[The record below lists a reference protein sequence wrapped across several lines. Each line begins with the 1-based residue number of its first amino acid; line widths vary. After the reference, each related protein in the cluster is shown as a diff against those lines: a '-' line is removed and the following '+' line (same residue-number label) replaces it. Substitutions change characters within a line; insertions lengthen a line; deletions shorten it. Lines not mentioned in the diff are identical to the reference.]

1 MSQTNDEVIRV
12 TKAQPGVFMAGNK
25 IYEAGAFENIQ
36 AVYNALS
43 TMHKGDNPALIR
55 RVPDG
60 GGRYEYAFNPDYKF
74 KKDGDLDIAESA
86 SKASATGTPRRVN
99 WNAGESSESKPP
111 MQTGHRVVDGQV
123 KVVSEPAPAI
133 TIPKFT
139 GEISEQKRQPEQH
152 TNLTPLRARFEA
164 EHATLTARLA
174 EVTKAL
180 DAIDTLQ
187 KAIG

>member
-1 MSQTNDEVIRV
+1 MSQTIDEIIRV
-12 TKAQPGVFMAGNK
+12 TKAAGKPLTANA
-25 IYEAGAFENIQ
+25 IYQAGAFSDIQ
-36 AVYNALS
+36 PVYVAVA
-43 TMHKGDNPALIR
+43 TMCKGDNPALIR
-55 RVPDG
+55 STPLN

-74 KKDGDLDIAESA
+74 KNAADTESDTKE
-86 SKASATGTPRRVN
+86 SKQTAPAAAPRRVN
-99 WNAGESSESKPP
+99 GRAGEASESSPTKTVP
-111 MQTGHRVVDGQV
+111 Q
-123 KVVSEPAPAI
+123 PATAV

-139 GEISEQKRQPEQH
+139 GEAQEPKRPEHH

-164 EHATLTARLA
+164 ERETLTARLA